1 MEPSLPLLISEALIS
16 FYCRRAEIDKSPV
29 RGGALREEPSL
40 VCSSA
45 ACSEGFRASRSDYI
59 TSLKEGQSWSRKS

>member
-45 ACSEGFRASRSDYI
+45 ACTKGFRASRCKYI
-59 TSLKEGQSWSRKS
+59 TLSKEGQRWLEQK